1 MDEVVSLGFVHFDL
15 PHPSVRGCFAAHSL
29 CPKLCLVHVKKA
41 DIGAKMSAVQ
51 AGVRMRTRACDGW
64 GRSTRL

>member
-1 MDEVVSLGFVHFDL
+1 MKWFRLGSFI
-15 PHPSVRGCFAAHSL
+15 SICRFADHSL

-41 DIGAKMSAVQ
+41 DIGAKMSAFQ

-64 GRSTRL
+64 GWRSTGL

>member
-15 PHPSVRGCFAAHSL
+15 PHPSVRGCFADHSL

-41 DIGAKMSAVQ
+41 AIGAK
-51 AGVRMRTRACDGW
+51 
-64 GRSTRL
+64 